1 MGTICFAGVTL
12 GTMCVAGVTF
22 HYYRSS
28 SEDEEENEE
37 PELNLRP
44 QKPLLSPVKT
54 AMPRETGFVMTPNRV
69 PLGDVDNKDK
79 SLVI

>member
-1 MGTICFAGVTL
+1 MTTNGKIEISCNLLICH
-12 GTMCVAGVTF
+12 C
-22 HYYRSS
+22 RSS

-44 QKPLLSPVKT
+44 QKPLMSPVKT
-54 AMPRETGFVMTPNRV
+54 ALSREAGSALTPSRV
-69 PLGDVDNKDK
+69 PLGDVDNKDN